1 RPGVGGS
8 WGAVAGVGADVE
20 TLTLNARLRLEARR
34 QHGGF
39 RQGYF
44 GPDYE
49 LARFRAAGHS
59 GAPLTKAPFP
69 EGASAYAEANVG
81 WDAERLG
88 GLVQR
93 HLSLSGA
100 LEVFTWGRVDADGR
114 LALQLFDRSLELAA
128 NALAVGLG
136 QSGTRYL
143 LSGELRWRFA
153 GKVYALGQGG
163 TLLFPVAGGSLRP
176 GAYVSLGFG
185 VDNAR

>member
-1 RPGVGGS
+1 GA
-8 WGAVAGVGADVE
+8 WGAVAGVGADAE

-59 GAPLTKAPFP
+59 ELPLARASFP
-69 EGASAYAEANVG
+69 DGASVYAEANVG

-100 LEVFTWGRVDADGR
+100 VEVFTWGRVDADGR
-114 LALQLFDRSLELAA
+114 LALQLVDRSLELAVS
-128 NALAVGLG
+128 ALAVGLG
-136 QSGTRYL
+136 QAGARYL
-143 LSGELRWRFA
+143 VSGELRWRFA

-163 TLLFPVAGGSLRP
+163 TLLFPDAGGALRP
-176 GAYVSLGFG
+176 GAYASFGLG